1 MAEKADHRQCPTR
14 ADGVVPLIAHW
25 IQPATCLER
34 QRKNYHKCFLC
45 LYRGKGA
52 DLRLPVSSPPPP
64 GRTLREIGPL
74 DVSEAV

>member
-25 IQPATCLER
+25 ILPATCLER

-52 DLRLPVSSPPPP
+52 EVRLPVPSVPPPE
-64 GRTLREIGPL
+64 RTLPEIRPMS
-74 DVSEAV
+74 VSEAV